1 MRKPQ
6 KPKFA
11 KPPHQQQRAGQTP
24 QQSAPPRSS
33 GCTRCGYAREHP
45 RAECKARDARCGK
58 CNKVGHFAKLCRS
71 RAVIAAAEAFDAP
84 TETPFLG
91 LLVTEE
97 VSPWE
102 VDIRVDDTPTRF
114 KIDTGADVTCVPE
127 LVYAQLGSP
136 TLTSGSSLNVSG
148 AGTENLEVV
157 GSFNARFNFEARSSR
172 EDVYVIRGLSGTPSW
187 ESQLFVPWES
197 SSA

>member
-1 MRKPQ
+1 MRRPQ

-11 KPPHQQQRAGQTP
+11 KPQHQQQRAGQTP
-24 QQSAPPRSS
+24 KQSAPHGSS

-58 CNKVGHFAKLCRS
+58 CNKVGHHATLCRS
-71 RAVIAAAEAFDAP
+71 TAVIAAAEAFDAP

-97 VSPWE
+97 VSPSE

-127 LVYAQLGSP
+127 LVYAQLGTQRSRQVRVSTFWAP
-136 TLTSGSSLNVSG
+136 VRRISKSSDRSTPGSTSKPDRHVRMF
-148 AGTENLEVV
+148 T
-157 GSFNARFNFEARSSR
+157 SF
-172 EDVYVIRGLSGTPSW
+172 DLSGTPSW
-187 ESQLFVPWES
+187 ESQLFVR
-197 SSA
+197 